1 MNKIV
6 NIHPDITM
14 LKDIKGQLTYGLE
27 RFQKML
33 ALIPDMVSIHDFEMN
48 ILYSNWRGFAGVPE
62 SKRILNTKCYKT
74 YRDYDHICP
83 DCQALSVLKT
93 KKVFHEEREL
103 SDGTRVDMRIL
114 PILDKHGNVESF
126 VEWVRDLTGFKLQEE
141 ILRRQ
146 NTLLEGI
153 INAVPDIL
161 AIKHPDLS
169 IMRFNSAGYKVLDK
183 THDEVINKKCYQLI
197 GLNAECE
204 QCATRKSLKT
214 KKMEQM
220 EKYVPNLGI
229 YLDCRSN
236 PVIDKNGNILYIVE
250 QLRDITESKQ
260 VEERLK
266 YLSFHDQL
274 TGVYNRTY
282 FENEIKRLNKSR
294 EYPITIISM
303 DVEGLKIVNDTLG
316 HKRGD
321 EILKLSTR
329 LLQESLRES
338 DILARTGGDEFVA
351 LLPGTDF
358 PAGEKIVSRITAG
371 IEQYNLQT
379 PTEIPLGISIGLSCA
394 ENAGRDLA
402 TVFKEADDLMYR
414 DKLSKTVTARS
425 RIMRSLMTTLEQR
438 DFITP
443 EHSRRLEE
451 LCRTVGEKIGLSEK
465 QLSDLFFL
473 SRVHDLGNV
482 GIPDHILFKRGP
494 LNDEE
499 WKIMRQHP
507 EKGFRIA
514 RVNADLAEIADL
526 ILKHHE
532 RWDGRGYPMGLAGT
546 EIPVECRILAIA
558 DAYIVMT
565 SDRPFRMALSNE
577 EAGRELRRCAGTQFD
592 PKLVEVFL
600 KVVDF
605 ENRVG

>member
-236 PVIDKNGNILYIVE
+236 PVMDKNGNILYIVE

-605 ENRVG
+605 ESRVG